1 MEGKYKREALATIE
15 RIINENLMEPD
26 ALLCY
31 AGRSG
36 AFQANVSIY
45 AAKADYELSR
55 RHALIRNQDIWF
67 REFSRLASHEQ
78 MLGLMRN
85 INNWLTDSA
94 NHVNGGPMATL
105 DDAIT
110 DAEDAIAELEDDA
123 A

>member
-85 INNWLTDSA
+85 INRWLLD
-94 NHVNGGPMATL
+94 NPVNGGPMVVL
-105 DDAIT
+105 DDQIT
-110 DAEDAIAELEDDA
+110 EAEDALHEMEAAE
-123 A
+123 